1 MRIDSFNST
10 ADQVSNELSS
20 QQVGAQNVGQA
31 NQAEGEDRATLTSD
45 STSVGSLVSAAL
57 SSDPVRQN
65 LVDSLRQAVNSGQY
79 NLDPGQIAGSILNEQ
94 A

>member
-10 ADQVSNELSS
+10 AGQVSNELSA
-20 QQVGAQNVGQA
+20 QQVSPQNVGQA
-31 NQAEGEDRATLTSD
+31 GQAGAEDRATLTSD

-57 SSDPVRQN
+57 SSAPVRQSQ
-65 LVDSLRQAVNSGQY
+65 VDSLRQAVSSGQY
-79 NLDPGQIAGSILNEQ
+79 VLDPEQIAGSILNEQ